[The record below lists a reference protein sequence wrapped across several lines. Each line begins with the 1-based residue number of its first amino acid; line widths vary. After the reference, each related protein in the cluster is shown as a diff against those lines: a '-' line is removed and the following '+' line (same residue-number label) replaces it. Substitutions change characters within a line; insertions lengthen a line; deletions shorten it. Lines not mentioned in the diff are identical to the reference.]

1 MQFEVDGRS
10 VFAATGGQPVT
21 KEKSAVLFLHG
32 SGMDHSVWTLQARY
46 VAHHDGSAIAV
57 DLPDH
62 GKSTGPCLSTIE
74 AMARWGWQAL
84 DALGLDR
91 AYLVGHSMGALASLE
106 MAAAAPDR
114 ALGLMLIGFAPE
126 MPVHPDLLA
135 AAKANDRTAN
145 ELVASWGF
153 GASGHVG
160 GNAVPGL
167 AMLPGGLRL
176 LDRAGPD
183 VLYNDLAACN
193 AYQGAA
199 AAAAKIKCP
208 VVSVHGDADRMTP
221 LGKAQ
226 AFFARLPMREAKV
239 LPGIGHM
246 VTAEAPDAVT
256 FALRD
261 LLRG

>member
-1 MQFEVDGRS
+1 MQFDVDGRS
-10 VFAATGGQPVT
+10 VFAATGGQPVS
-21 KEKSAVLFLHG
+21 KEKPAVLFLHG

-46 VAHHDGSAIAV
+46 VAHHGGSAIAV
-57 DLPDH
+57 DLPGH
-62 GKSTGPCLSTIE
+62 GKSAGPCLDTIE

-84 DALGLDR
+84 DALGLER
-91 AYLVGHSMGALASLE
+91 ATLVGHSMGALAALE
-106 MAAAAPDR
+106 MAASMSAR
-114 ALGLMLIGFAPE
+114 TLGLMLVGFAPE

-135 AAKANDRTAN
+135 AAEANDKTAN

-176 LDRAGPD
+176 LDRAGPG
-183 VLYNDLAACN
+183 VLYNDLTACN

-199 AAAAKIKCP
+199 GAAPKIKCP

-221 LGKAQ
+221 LRKAQ
-226 AFFARLPMREAKV
+226 GFFPRLPMRAAKV

-246 VTAEAPDAVT
+246 VMAEAPDAVT

-261 LLRG
+261 LLKG